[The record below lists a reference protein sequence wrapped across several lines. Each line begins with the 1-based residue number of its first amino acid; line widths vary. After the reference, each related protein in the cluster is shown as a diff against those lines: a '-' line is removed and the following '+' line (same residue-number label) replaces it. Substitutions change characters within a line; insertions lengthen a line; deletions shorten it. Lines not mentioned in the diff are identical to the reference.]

1 MVNASLNWASIVG
14 IVLAVCGGGL
24 YFLRSFKPALARD
37 YDVFFAAIGLLCGG
51 ILFFQGWRL
60 DPILQF
66 GQFLLAGTTV
76 FFAYESVRLRG
87 VATDQ
92 ARRSS
97 YFEDDQIPTMPRN
110 SSRNRFDDEYDQFE
124 DSDRS
129 FRRFKPQED
138 DIDEDYLEVRSQRRN
153 IARAIPESAVSKR
166 RSSLRDSNQFEN
178 DEPERRRNRTPD
190 RLNNGDRR
198 NSFGERRSSRSDIK
212 RGSRPLQ
219 NQEVSRQTN
228 ISSSEN
234 ASSST
239 KKTTRPSIR
248 SQTSREKVEDASFS
262 QNVNEVKKPR
272 QARRTASRERSNSE
286 NQSGRY
292 TVGTKKN
299 KPRDNSSRFDD

>member
-1 MVNASLNWASIVG
+1 VVNASLNWASIVG

-97 YFEDDQIPTMPRN
+97 YFDDDQIPNMPRN
-110 SSRNRFDDEYDQFE
+110 SSRNRFDDEYDQFQE
-124 DSDRS
+124 SEPLS
-129 FRRFKPQED
+129 RRFKPQDDDLED
-138 DIDEDYLEVRSQRRN
+138 DLMEGRSRRRA
-153 IARAIPESAVSKR
+153 ISRAIPESAVS
-166 RSSLRDSNQFEN
+166 
-178 DEPERRRNRTPD
+178 RRRASSRKMNQYENEEPIRRRT
-190 RLNNGDRR
+190 RSEERIGNESIRNN
-198 NSFGERRSSRSDIK
+198 FGERRISSRNEVK
-212 RGSRPLQ
+212 RGSRPKA
-219 NQEVSRQTN
+219 NQEISRQQN
-228 ISSSEN
+228 SSSAN
-234 ASSST
+234 ASPSSSN
-239 KKTTRPSIR
+239 KSTRSSIR
-248 SQTSREKVEDASFS
+248 NQTKREKVEDASF
-262 QNVNEVKKPR
+262 QNIDEEKKTPQPR
-272 QARRTASRERSNSE
+272 RANASGRSNSK

-292 TVGTKKN
+292 TVGSKRN